1 MGKVLILNGSPRASK
16 SNSKRYAEIF
26 TRHCRKG
33 CDYFSILKSN
43 HFQLRQRMEGYDD
56 VLFVFPLYVDSL
68 PVGLLAFLK
77 YLEENP
83 LQRKPVISI
92 LINCGFLEYQQNGI
106 AVTMMRLFC
115 RQCGYTL
122 GSVLMLGG
130 GEAILDTPFKL
141 WAVWNIRKLAK
152 SVTSGNYRLLHTTMP
167 LTKKLFVKAS
177 TRYWIHYGQKFGIT
191 KEQMETMQIE

>member
-16 SNSKRYAEIF
+16 SNSKRYAELF
-26 TRHCRKG
+26 TRYCRKE
-33 CDYFSILKSN
+33 CDYFPILKSN
-43 HFQLRQRMEGYDD
+43 HIQLQQKLQEYDD

-83 LQRKPVISI
+83 PQSKPVISI

-106 AVTMMRLFC
+106 AVAMMRLFC
-115 RQCGYTL
+115 RQCEYTL

-130 GEAILDTPFKL
+130 GEAILDTPLKL
-141 WAVWNIRKLAK
+141 WAVWSIRKLAK
-152 SVTSGNYRLLHTTMP
+152 SVTNRNYRLLHTTMP
-167 LTKKLFVKAS
+167 LTKKLFLRAS
-177 TRYWIHYGQKFGIT
+177 TRYWINYGQKFGVT
-191 KEQMETMQIE
+191 KEQMKTMQIE